1 MVTKGGGKM
10 FNFSDLVALAKQ
22 GYTPA
27 DIKQLIE
34 LSRTA
39 EKEDSKASEGDTITE
54 NNANIE
60 TPSDTVAA
68 PEEVKEEPDQ
78 EDSKIVDYKKKVEEL
93 EKKIADLQKAN
104 TEKNIA
110 DTDEK
115 SDLDVFTE
123 AMKSFM

>member
-1 MVTKGGGKM
+1 M
-10 FNFSDLVALAKQ
+10 FSFSDLVALAKQ

-27 DIKQLIE
+27 DIKELIE
-34 LSRTA
+34 LSKTT
-39 EKEDSKASEGDTITE
+39 EKEDSKPSEGDTITE
-54 NNANIE
+54 NYADVE
-60 TPSDTVAA
+60 MPSNTVAKE

-78 EDSKIVDYKKKVEEL
+78 EDSKIVDYKKKVEDL

-110 DTDEK
+110 DTDDNK
-115 SDLDVFTE
+115 SDLDVLAE

>member
-1 MVTKGGGKM
+1 M
-10 FNFSDLVALAKQ
+10 FSFSDLVALAKQ

-27 DIKQLIE
+27 DIKELIE
-34 LSRTA
+34 LSKTT

-54 NNANIE
+54 NTNE
-60 TPSDTVAA
+60 TPSDTVTA

-78 EDSKIVDYKKKVEEL
+78 EDSKIVDYKKKAEEL

-110 DTDEK
+110 DADEK

>member
-1 MVTKGGGKM
+1 M

-39 EKEDSKASEGDTITE
+39 EKEDSKPSEGDTIAE
-54 NNANIE
+54 NTNE

-78 EDSKIVDYKKKVEEL
+78 EDSKIVDYKKKVENL

>member
-1 MVTKGGGKM
+1 M
-10 FNFSDLVALAKQ
+10 FSFSDLVALAKQ

-27 DIKQLIE
+27 DIKELIE
-34 LSRTA
+34 LSKAT

-54 NNANIE
+54 NYADVK
-60 TPSDTVAA
+60 TPSNTVAQE

-110 DTDEK
+110 DADDK
-115 SDLDVFTE
+115 SDLDVLAE

>member
-1 MVTKGGGKM
+1 M

-60 TPSDTVAA
+60 TPSDTVTKEE
-68 PEEVKEEPDQ
+68 PKEVKEEPDQ

>member
-1 MVTKGGGKM
+1 M
-10 FNFSDLVALAKQ
+10 FNFGDLVALAKQ

-39 EKEDSKASEGDTITE
+39 EKEDLEASEGDTITE
-54 NNANIE
+54 NHADFE
-60 TPSDTVAA
+60 KPSDTVTA

>member
-1 MVTKGGGKM
+1 M
-10 FNFSDLVALAKQ
+10 FSFSDLVALAKQ

-27 DIKQLIE
+27 DIKELIE
-34 LSRTA
+34 LSKTT
-39 EKEDSKASEGDTITE
+39 EKGDLQTSEGDTITE
-54 NNANIE
+54 NHADFE
-60 TPSDTVAA
+60 KPSDTVAKEE
-68 PEEVKEEPDQ
+68 PKEVKEEPDQ
-78 EDSKIVDYKKKVEEL
+78 EDSKIVDYKKKVEDL

>member
-1 MVTKGGGKM
+1 M
-10 FNFSDLVALAKQ
+10 FSFSDLVALAKQ

-27 DIKQLIE
+27 DIKELIE
-34 LSRTA
+34 LSKTT
-39 EKEDSKASEGDTITE
+39 EKEDSKPSEGDTITE
-54 NNANIE
+54 NYADVE
-60 TPSDTVAA
+60 MPSNTIAKE

-78 EDSKIVDYKKKVEEL
+78 EDSKIVDYKKKVEDL

-110 DTDEK
+110 DTDDNK
-115 SDLDVFTE
+115 SDLDVLAE

>member
-1 MVTKGGGKM
+1 M
-10 FNFSDLVALAKQ
+10 FSFSDLVALAKQ

-27 DIKQLIE
+27 DIKELIE
-34 LSRTA
+34 LSKTT
-39 EKEDSKASEGDTITE
+39 EKEDLKASEGDTITDV
-54 NNANIE
+54 E
-60 TPSDTVAA
+60 TPSDTVAKE
-68 PEEVKEEPDQ
+68 PEEAKEEPDQ

-93 EKKIADLQKAN
+93 EKKLADLQKAN

-110 DTDEK
+110 DTDDK

>member
-1 MVTKGGGKM
+1 M

-54 NNANIE
+54 NTNE
-60 TPSDTVAA
+60 TPSDTVAKE
-68 PEEVKEEPDQ
+68 PEEVKEGPDQ
-78 EDSKIVDYKKKVEEL
+78 EDSKIVDYKKKAEDL

>member
-1 MVTKGGGKM
+1 M

-34 LSRTA
+34 LSKTT
-39 EKEDSKASEGDTITE
+39 EKEDLQTSEGDTITE
-54 NNANIE
+54 NHADIE
-60 TPSDTVAA
+60 KPSDTVAKE

-78 EDSKIVDYKKKVEEL
+78 EDTKIVDYKKKVEEL

-110 DTDEK
+110 DPDEK
-115 SDLDVFTE
+115 SDLDVLAE

>member
-1 MVTKGGGKM
+1 M

-39 EKEDSKASEGDTITE
+39 EKEDLEASEGDTITD
-54 NNANIE
+54 NHADIE
-60 TPSDTVAA
+60 KPSDTVTKEE
-68 PEEVKEEPDQ
+68 PKEVKEEPDQ

-110 DTDEK
+110 DADEK

>member
-1 MVTKGGGKM
+1 M
-10 FNFSDLVALAKQ
+10 FSFSDLVALAKQ

-27 DIKQLIE
+27 DIKELIE
-34 LSRTA
+34 LSKTT

-54 NNANIE
+54 NHADIE
-60 TPSDTVAA
+60 KPSDTVAKE

-78 EDSKIVDYKKKVEEL
+78 EDSKIVDYKKKVEDL

-110 DTDEK
+110 DTDDNK

>member
-1 MVTKGGGKM
+1 M
-10 FNFSDLVALAKQ
+10 FSFSDLVALAKQ

-27 DIKQLIE
+27 DIKELIE
-34 LSRTA
+34 LSKTT
-39 EKEDSKASEGDTITE
+39 EKEDSKASEGDTTITDNHADVE
-54 NNANIE
+54 K
-60 TPSDTVAA
+60 PSDTVTKEE
-68 PEEVKEEPDQ
+68 PKEVKEEPDQ